1 MQVHTTSSGTA
12 LSPTQPLSLNIII
25 FPRLNGRDEM
35 LSASNLFFFSFRY
48 MGGDFASIFLDNVGG
63 NFASALDTYIGWG
76 FCFTLDKYVQGRGTL
91 CFRWEGSLL
100 QF

>member
-12 LSPTQPLSLNIII
+12 LSPTKPLSLNIII

-48 MGGDFASIFLDNVGG
+48 MGGDFAS
-63 NFASALDTYIGWG
+63 ALDTYIGWG
-76 FCFTLDKYVQGRGTL
+76 FCVTLDKYVQGRGTL